1 MEAVVATIDVRSA
14 NVGRQRGS
22 DDGAARPRHNRN
34 QTDATVTTTPP
45 AAIDNSQA
53 RLGMSHIMLRIVAA

>member
-14 NVGRQRGS
+14 NVGQRGS